1 MTLTIKATLVTF
13 YLDLR
18 TAIWTN
24 SFVFLNHKL
33 QTTLEYKDIMI
44 TAGIIP
50 TTISQKVE
58 LIFPEVTEGHDS
70 KQNFLSTL

>member
-13 YLDLR
+13 SLDLR
-18 TAIWTN
+18 TATWTN

-33 QTTLEYKDIMI
+33 KMTLEYKDVMI

-50 TTISQKVE
+50 TTTSQKVE
-58 LIFPEVTEGHDS
+58 LIFPEVTEGHEI
-70 KQNFLSTL
+70 